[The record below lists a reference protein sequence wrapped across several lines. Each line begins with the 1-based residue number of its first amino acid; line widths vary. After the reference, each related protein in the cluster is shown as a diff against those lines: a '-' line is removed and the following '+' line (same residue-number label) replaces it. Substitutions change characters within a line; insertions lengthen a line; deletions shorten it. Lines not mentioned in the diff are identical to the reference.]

1 MGTALKM
8 HLEART
14 APVIAALAAVAAG
27 TLIATTILGQSL
39 GPIPIDNPA
48 IALIPGS
55 GADAPLILSIPS
67 QPALPPEPA
76 GVLTAQQPVSIPAA
90 AADELVPN
98 RSRTGVLIVSA
109 PPEPRA
115 HPAPNQTLVE
125 EIRRRVS
132 EITEPLYEHVE
143 VPRSA
148 GRAIAAA
155 PTPHGMNDENNK
167 GRRPT
172 EEAVART
179 SADASAQAGPLVA
192 AHALAVIA
200 SEVPVTGERMPED
213 LGGPQ
218 SKSGALS
225 SGPQSKSEVVERA
238 GKPEE
243 TTEPEA

>member
-1 MGTALKM
+1 MATALKM

-55 GADAPLILSIPS
+55 GADAPLILNIPS
-67 QPALPPEPA
+67 QPTLPPEPA
-76 GVLTAQQPVSIPAA
+76 GVLTAQQPVPVPAA

-115 HPAPNQTLVE
+115 HPATGQTLVK
-125 EIRRRVS
+125 EIQRRVS
-132 EITEPLYEHVE
+132 EVTRPLYERVE
-143 VPRSA
+143 SP

-155 PTPHGMNDENNK
+155 KRPHEMNDGNK
-167 GRRPT
+167 GRAQT
-172 EEAVART
+172 GEAVARSST
-179 SADASAQAGPLVA
+179 DAPAQAGAPAV
-192 AHALAVIA
+192 AHAVAGIA
-200 SEVPVTGERMPED
+200 NEVADVAEERIPED
-213 LGGPQ
+213 LRGP
-218 SKSGALS
+218 LE
-225 SGPQSKSEVVERA
+225 SEVIERTV
-238 GKPEE
+238 KPEE
-243 TTEPEA
+243 TTELEA